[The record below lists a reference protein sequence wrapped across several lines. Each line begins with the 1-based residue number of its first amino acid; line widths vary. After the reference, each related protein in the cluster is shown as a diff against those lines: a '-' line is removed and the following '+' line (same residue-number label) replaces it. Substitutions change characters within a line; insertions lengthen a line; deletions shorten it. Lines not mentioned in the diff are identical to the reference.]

1 MNDRA
6 ITVSEAARRLK
17 PYISR
22 AGLYKW
28 IERGDVEAERSPT
41 GGRLMIRESEVVRIL
56 AWYEGV
62 APEAVRSTFGPPS
75 PAAPSDR

>member
-17 PYISR
+17 PFISR

-56 AWYEGV
+56 AWYEGIDPEV
-62 APEAVRSTFGPPS
+62 VRAKLDAPNPPT
-75 PAAPSDR
+75 PAND